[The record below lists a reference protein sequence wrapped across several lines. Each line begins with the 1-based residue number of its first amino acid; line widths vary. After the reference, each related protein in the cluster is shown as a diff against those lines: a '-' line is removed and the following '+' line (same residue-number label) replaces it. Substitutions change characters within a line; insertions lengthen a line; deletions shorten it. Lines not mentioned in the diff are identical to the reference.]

1 MFGIVV
7 LIKLRSMGG
16 TMRRLTWW
24 VGVFAM
30 VGVRAAGAA
39 AQGKPSL
46 EQLDRVMKKDGP
58 AQQALVKAIVAGNQA
73 LAKQNLL
80 TLQQGIAEAQTFWVA
95 NKRTDAMD
103 FSKTVLKKL
112 DGLDKLISTPNFD
125 STAALAAVQD
135 LNKSCTDCHK
145 VYRTTDDDGRYLLKA
160 ASARGQ

>member
-1 MFGIVV
+1 
-7 LIKLRSMGG
+7 
-16 TMRRLTWW
+16 MRRFMCWA
-24 VGVFAM
+24 GVFAAVWM
-30 VGVRAAGAA
+30 MAAVAA

-73 LAKQNLL
+73 AAKQNLL

-95 NKRTDAMD
+95 NKRTDALD

-112 DGLDKLISTPNFD
+112 DGLDKLLGAPNFD

-145 VYRTTDDDGRYLLKA
+145 VYRTTDEDGRYILKPG
-160 ASARGQ
+160 SVPGY